1 MSRWTKVLIG
11 YAAALA
17 AGLIHYW
24 PINGGEG
31 FIGTLEEQAKLRVKM
46 VALPGIDVRMK
57 RRPLARVAI
66 LSGEADAFQKE
77 GLGSLPGLNDRMRTI
92 PGVSG
97 VEWE

>member
-11 YAAALA
+11 YAAAMA

-24 PINGGEG
+24 PLKGGEG
-31 FIGTLEEQAKLRVKM
+31 FIGELEAHAKLRVKAAE
-46 VALPGIDVRMK
+46 VPGIDVRMK
-57 RRPLARVAI
+57 RRPLTRVAI
-66 LSGEADAFQKE
+66 LSGEANEFQKE
-77 GLGSLPGLNDRMRTI
+77 GLGSYPGLNDRMRTI